1 MTDTPTD
8 PIVGGAVGADAGTP
22 ALGSSP
28 LSQDPSSD
36 GDWTVKVTDQIVSLV
51 ATIRDRTTTPITKIV
66 RAVVFGVV
74 IAVMGVAALVLA
86 LVGILRLHVYLPFHP
101 EGRRVWVTYVGLGAI
116 FMLAGAFAW
125 RKRTVR
131 TKE

>member
-1 MTDTPTD
+1 MSDMPSD
-8 PIVGGAVGADAGTP
+8 PIVGGAVGGTAGAP
-22 ALGSSP
+22 APGSAP
-28 LSQDPSSD
+28 LPPGPSSD

-51 ATIRDRTTTPITKIV
+51 ATVRDRTTTPITKIV
-66 RAVVFGVV
+66 RALVFGVV

-86 LVGILRLHVYLPFHP
+86 LIGILRLHVYLPFHP

-131 TKE
+131 AKE